1 MAINGNGEVDPDPIY
16 DQFPDG
22 ASAGYGPEQGYNT
35 IVRLNDPDL
44 FTEEARTD
52 PAIRAFLEAP
62 FSVSYV
68 QFKSSHREAE
78 YFVHKPDRVFAGA
91 VEGIDGSVDGF
102 PEAEPR
108 ISTLILNHDRTLA
121 RSIMRAMIVEDGAQA
136 GQIIHK
142 EGSSS

>member
-1 MAINGNGEVDPDPIY
+1 MAINGDGEVDRDPIY

-35 IVRLNDPDL
+35 IVRLNDPQL
-44 FTEEARTD
+44 FTEEAREQ

-68 QFKSSHREAE
+68 QFKSSHREGE

-91 VEGIDGSVDGF
+91 IEGIEGLVDGF
-102 PEAEPR
+102 PEEEPR
-108 ISTLILNHDRTLA
+108 ISTLVLNHERTLA

-142 EGSSS
+142 ESASS